1 MNFIED
7 LKWRGMIHDMMPGTE
22 EQFSKELTS
31 AYIGFDPTGESLHI
45 GSLVQIMILVH
56 LQKAGHKP
64 FVLVGGATGMVGDPS
79 GKSAERNLLD
89 ESTLNHNISCIKI
102 QLEKF
107 LDFDCGENS
116 AELVNNYD
124 WFKDFNVL
132 NFIRDIGKHIPVN
145 YMMAKDSVKSR
156 LETGM
161 SFTEFTYQLI
171 QGYDFYWLHQN
182 KNCKVQLGGS
192 DQWGNIVTGTELIRR
207 KGGGEAFAC
216 TTPLIKKADGSK
228 FGKTEEGNVWLD
240 KKKTSPYKFYQY
252 WINSSDEDAANYIRI
267 FTLKSKDEIEA
278 IENQH
283 QESPHLRIL
292 QKALANDITIRVHS
306 EEDLNAAI
314 NASEILFKK
323 GDDAVKDL
331 KRMSSQIFEDVFEG
345 VPQAKI
351 AISDIKLGITI
362 VEALTHKTNFL
373 KSGGEAR
380 RALKENSISVNK
392 TKVNEEKLLNTDDLI
407 NGKYILIQRG
417 KKNYFVILVD

>member
-31 AYIGFDPTGESLHI
+31 AYIGFDPTGDSLHI

-64 FVLVGGATGMVGDPS
+64 FILVGGATGMVGDPS

-351 AISDIKLGITI
+351 AMSDIKLGITI